1 MFPDHGNRYTSLR
14 SGRAPGADADQTGGF
29 PPPHPPRF
37 APSRRPWLG
46 IPAGRAR
53 CARMFSPA
61 SRRGAFAL
69 VPFAAGGC
77 KGLLRRFAP
86 LRPSSLPARRTRP
99 LRRCRWGGGFGVPS
113 RPGGPLPAG
122 LPPLL
127 RRWGGGSRWSLS
139 AFMGVRCGF
148 VFSRFVSRCRRVA
161 WLAGF
166 TAVRALVALA
176 RRFGAGC
183 RRVSL
188 ARPVVAPV
196 VFQCRGRG
204 RVRVVGAGLRVRGGM
219 VGLGR
224 LPVGRSAVRRP
235 LRHGVR
241 GFGAGGRAACAPACR
256 SRCASRSAWLGA
268 GLGGWGFL
276 WRGGAAAAAGAG
288 RPLAGVP
295 LALAGARLAPRSGG
309 ALCVACAG
317 RVALP
322 SCSAVWAAA
331 GSGFCASRAAACRSG
346 CAAVSAHV
354 ASFRAACVVG
364 SACAAWSA
372 VASAAAWRSVAVA
385 SCSLFCHFFS
395 SAVAFLI
402 RS

>member
-1 MFPDHGNRYTSLR
+1 MGTVTHPCEAVALLARTLTRPGAFRPRTSRASRLRAVPGLASLPVVLAALACFPPHRAGGLLRLCRSLR
-14 SGRAPGADADQTGGF
+14 AGARVCFAASR
-29 PPPHPPRF
+29 PCARPRF
-37 APSRRPWLG
+37 RLFALAPS
-46 IPAGRAR
+46 
-53 CARMFSPA
+53 
-61 SRRGAFAL
+61 GA
-69 VPFAAGGC
+69 AAGGV
-77 KGLLRRFAP
+77 G
-86 LRPSSLPARRTRP
+86 
-99 LRRCRWGGGFGVPS
+99 WVPS
-113 RPGGPLPAG
+113 CPCGPLPAG

-148 VFSRFVSRCRRVA
+148 VFSCFVSRCRRVA

-204 RVRVVGAGLRVRGGM
+204 GFRVVFGCVGLRVGV

-276 WRGGAAAAAGAG
+276 WCSGAAAAAGAG

-322 SCSAVWAAA
+322 SRSAVWAAA

-364 SACAAWSA
+364 SARAAWSA

-385 SCSLFCHFFS
+385 SCSLFCHFFA

-402 RS
+402 RG

>member
-1 MFPDHGNRYTSLR
+1 MFPDHGNRYASLR

-29 PPPHPPRF
+29 PPPHPSRF
-37 APSRRPWLG
+37 VPSRRPWLG

-86 LRPSSLPARRTRP
+86 LRPSSLPALRTRP
-99 LRRCRWGGGFGVPS
+99 LRRCRWGGRLGSLLSLWPAPCGPS
-113 RPGGPLPAG
+113 AAPVAVS
-122 LPPLL
+122 
-127 RRWGGGSRWSLS
+127 GGSRWSLS
-139 AFMGVRCGF
+139 AFVGVRCGF

-166 TAVRALVALA
+166 AAVRALVALA

-204 RVRVVGAGLRVRGGM
+204 GFRVVFGCVGLRVGV

-235 LRHGVR
+235 LRHSVR

-322 SCSAVWAAA
+322 SRSAVWAAA

-402 RS
+402 RG